1 MLHPQPPGPRLR
13 AGGVAGELGQVE
25 QGQQR
30 PLAAERESAEI
41 RQTLG
46 TNTGCPF
53 SYKDLPI
60 IRDFRKSGKK

>member
-53 SYKDLPI
+53 SY
-60 IRDFRKSGKK
+60 